1 MNEVRRVDPAR
12 SRIILVGVE
21 AYTDAAIPDEPAI
34 ANNITDLT
42 EVLTDPALGAFDPGH
57 LLVAPA
63 GAGVEQVGNLL
74 IAAADEAEDLLLFYY
89 AGHGFPTRSRAELY
103 LSLAGTGIDRP
114 AFTALPFDAVRDVFL
129 GSAARSRVVILDCCY
144 SGKAIGP
151 ILGDTD
157 VLEPLDIA
165 GTYTLTASPAT
176 RPASAALP
184 GERHTAFTGR
194 LLELLRA
201 GNPDAGP
208 DLSLGDI
215 YRYMR
220 ARLRADGLPEPQQ
233 RGTAT
238 GDQLALTPNPAYSKG
253 KPATGRNSAHRK
265 TMVRR
270 SAQPAPLPK
279 DLRATLG
286 HQHPKIRA
294 AAVEVLAEWLDD
306 PDLRRVRAARD
317 ELRKIAESDRPDV
330 ADVARAA
337 LRPRPVSASG
347 RVRAAPGRAA
357 THTAGVLSPGIP
369 TATDHTTDT
378 TTETIMDTAELLA
391 RQISVSLSR
400 AETLAAIAKAVA
412 EYDERRAARLVA
424 EAVLIAGTVQDPPTR
439 AELLVKIAAAVPPG
453 DPDRAGSL
461 VGEAEEIALAVP
473 DESAKGWALA
483 AVAEALSAN
492 APNRAEG
499 IARRIVDSF
508 SRVSA
513 LVKVATVTAANDPA
527 RASRL
532 LAQAEAIA
540 HESIE
545 ESAHVQALTM
555 VATALA
561 ASDPQRAAGLIDEA
575 ERIAEAMTDA
585 ESKGLA
591 LAEIVQAAAASDPD
605 RAETVAA
612 SIARPQSKAW
622 ALTMLAEELAANHP
636 DRAGTIAYNITDP
649 QLRARALATFAGALA
664 ATDPDEA
671 ETVAYTIAA
680 ESWRARALAMVAEAL
695 IPADP
700 DHAARLVGDAA
711 RIGHALPASESKA
724 WALTEI
730 AGVRRRLG
738 L

>member
-1 MNEVRRVDPAR
+1 MNDVRRVDPSR

-21 AYTDAAIPDEPAI
+21 SYTDAAIPDEPAI

-42 EVLTDPALGAFDPGH
+42 EVLTDPVLGAFDPGH
-57 LLVAPA
+57 LLIAPA
-63 GAGVEQVGNLL
+63 GAGVEQVGNQL
-74 IAAADEAEDLLLFYY
+74 IAAAEEAEDLLLFYY
-89 AGHGFPTRSRAELY
+89 AGHGFPTSSRAELY

-144 SGKAIGP
+144 SGKAIGR
-151 ILGDTD
+151 ILGDAD
-157 VLEPLDIA
+157 VLEPLEIA

-215 YRYMR
+215 YRHLR

-253 KPATGRNSAHRK
+253 KPAPGRNPAYRK
-265 TMVRR
+265 KVVRR
-270 SAQPAPLPK
+270 SVQPVPLPK
-279 DLRATLG
+279 DLQVALG
-286 HQHPKIRA
+286 NQHPKIRA
-294 AAVEVLAEWLDD
+294 AAVEILAEWLDD
-306 PDLRRVRAARD
+306 SDLHRVRAARD
-317 ELRKIAESDRPDV
+317 ELRKIAESDRPEV
-330 ADVARAA
+330 AEVARAA
-337 LRPRPVSASG
+337 LRPRPVSGTGTALTVS
-347 RVRAAPGRAA
+347 GRAA
-357 THTAGVLSPGIP
+357 TQTAGVLSPGMS
-369 TATDHTTDT
+369 TATDDT
-378 TTETIMDTAELLA
+378 TDTAELLA
-391 RQISVSLSR
+391 RQISVNLSR

-412 EYDERRAARLVA
+412 AYDERRAARLVA
-424 EAVLIAGTVQDPPTR
+424 EAVFIAGTVDDPPTR

-453 DPDRAGSL
+453 DPDRAWSL
-461 VGEAEEIALAVP
+461 VGEAEELALAVS
-473 DESAKGWALA
+473 DESSKGWALA
-483 AVAEALSAN
+483 AIAEALAAN

-513 LVKVATVTAANDPA
+513 LVKVAKVMAANDPG

-561 ASDPQRAAGLIDEA
+561 ASDPERAARLIDEA
-575 ERIAEAMTDA
+575 ETIAAAMVDE

-591 LAEIVQAAAASDPD
+591 LAEIAQATAVSDPD
-605 RAETVAA
+605 RAERIAA
-612 SIARPQSKAW
+612 SVARPQSKAW
-622 ALTMLAEELAANHP
+622 ALTMLVEELATNHP
-636 DRAGTIAYNITDP
+636 DRARAIAYSISDP
-649 QLRARALATFAGALA
+649 QLRARALATLAGALA
-664 ATDPDEA
+664 TADPDEA

-680 ESWRARALAMVAEAL
+680 ESWRARALAMVAEAM
-695 IPADP
+695 IPTDP

-711 RIGHALPASESKA
+711 RIGHALPASESKV